1 MGVYYKIYRFNTIV
15 RSRNLAMRIFV
26 CPCCM
31 LIFLLR
37 KLCFWWMGCD
47 IYMYCDECYCCVC
60 LNCVVWRPW
69 VWISGIKY
77 ICVCVCVCAKYDLL
91 FFLYSY
97 ILLWSPLPVI
107 FILLFGCGTA
117 IFGVYWIKACYCC
130 YSAYGRY
137 CCYSAYAANSVLITF
152 CYSVN
157 SVTMILV

>member
-1 MGVYYKIYRFNTIV
+1 MWI
-15 RSRNLAMRIFV
+15 RNGQTWKKR
-26 CPCCM
+26 
-31 LIFLLR
+31 
-37 KLCFWWMGCD
+37 
-47 IYMYCDECYCCVC
+47 
-60 LNCVVWRPW
+60 RPW
-69 VWISGIKY
+69 CLIYCVGHDSRIENRFSVKLLWSWFRVMGESILKFQCWIFRFCPSLCSIVHQVNAC
-77 ICVCVCVCAKYDLL
+77 ICVFFHRLVYVVLIILL